1 MSEVVTS
8 APPSVHRLN
17 RHEYERMVERGALE
31 GMPVE
36 LIDGF
41 LVHASPQGPQHAAMV
56 QALMRWFAPHVDLLR
71 VQMPLA
77 AGESSEPEPDIALV
91 EHDDPTRH
99 PHTALLVIEVAV
111 SSQEQD
117 EHKADV
123 YARAAV
129 PAYWLVDVRA
139 RTVAAFS
146 EPTSRRVRP
155 AGGAGRRRSDCS
167 RRCRRTR

>member
-36 LIDGF
+36 LVDGF
-41 LVHASPQGPQHAAMV
+41 LVDVSPQGPQHAAMV

-111 SSQEQD
+111 SS
-117 EHKADV
+117 HGTG
-123 YARAAV
+123 RAQGATSTPGPPCRPTGSSTCAHGPSPHSPSRQPRGTLGGSRW
-129 PAYWLVDVRA
+129 PATHR
-139 RTVAAFS
+139 
-146 EPTSRRVRP
+146 
-155 AGGAGRRRSDCS
+155 CS
-167 RRCRRTR
+167 RRCRRSR